1 MTSKIYIVQSS
12 LSSEKSPKNNFN
24 FQDESKITGKVLS
37 QVDGK
42 NYLVLIAGRKIHVSS
57 EVPLKPSQIFT
68 AVVSVKEKTVFFKL
82 FSEKL
87 NPGKFSTFSLSDY
100 SNKNAEISKY
110 LLKAGLPQSVE
121 ALSLLQFALS
131 MGIRFDSSK
140 IKTSLTKAF
149 DDKKGK
155 INLDKAKI
163 FMMLE
168 EKGIFPDEKTADAI
182 LGIAYEGSKKNHDE
196 NIFEKKS
203 SENKKNVSILKS
215 EEKLKDDVKNYFS
228 SVFFSEAE
236 NDSGVL
242 TLFNSLLPEN
252 PSEDTWIALPYEWKE
267 KELSGVFRVLFSPA
281 KKNIPKIVVD
291 CKKQE
296 KFYRFVLYFQSN
308 RLNSVEFGLNQII
321 KNESKEKLKNFFISF
336 LMESGIVLLPENF
349 KFLPFENMDSFPS
362 DNIVFSAFDGKY

>member
-12 LSSEKSPKNNFN
+12 LPSEKSQKNNFN
-24 FQDESKITGKVLS
+24 FQDGSKITGKVLS
-37 QVDGK
+37 HAGGK

-57 EVPLKPSQIFT
+57 EVPLKSGQIFA
-68 AVVSVKEKTVFFKL
+68 AVVSVKDKTVFFKL
-82 FSEKL
+82 SSEKL

-121 ALSLLQFALS
+121 ALSLLQFSLS
-131 MGIRFDSSK
+131 MGIRFDPAK
-140 IKTSLTKAF
+140 IKNSLTKAF
-149 DDKKGK
+149 DEKKGK

-163 FMMLE
+163 FTMME
-168 EKGIFPDEKTADAI
+168 EKGIFPDEKITDAI
-182 LGIAYEGSKKNHDE
+182 LGIGYEDSEKQHNE

-203 SENKKNVSILKS
+203 PKNKKNASVLESG
-215 EEKLKDDVKNYFS
+215 EKTEDDVKNYFS
-228 SVFFSEAE
+228 SVFFREAE
-236 NDSGVL
+236 NDSGAL

-252 PSEDTWIALPYEWKE
+252 PSEDTWIVLPYEWKE
-267 KELSGVFRVLFSPA
+267 KELTGVFRVLFSPA

-308 RLNSVEFGLNQII
+308 RLNSVEFSLNQTI
-321 KNESKEKLKNFFISF
+321 KNESKEKLKKKFISF
-336 LMESGIVLLPENF
+336 LMEIGIVLLPENF

>member
-12 LSSEKSPKNNFN
+12 VPSEKSQKNNFN
-24 FQDESKITGKVLS
+24 FQDGSKITGKVLS

-57 EVPLKPSQIFT
+57 EVPLKPGQIFT

-182 LGIAYEGSKKNHDE
+182 LGIAYKDSKKKHEE

-203 SENKKNVSILKS
+203 PENKKNAAILKS
-215 EEKLKDDVKNYFS
+215 GEKPEDDVKSYFS
-228 SVFFSEAE
+228 SVFFRESE

-252 PSEDTWIALPYEWKE
+252 PSENVWIVLPYEWKE
-267 KELSGVFRVLFSPA
+267 NGLSGVFRVLFSPA

-308 RLNSVEFGLNQII
+308 RLNSVEFGLNQNI
-321 KNESKEKLKNFFISF
+321 KNESKEKLKKLFISF
-336 LMESGIVLLPENF
+336 LKESGIVLLPENF
-349 KFLPFENMDSFPS
+349 KFLPFENMASFPS
-362 DNIVFSAFDGKY
+362 DNIVFSVFDGKY